1 MVKRCPSCGYNNRDD
16 AGFCSS
22 CGASLGGGAAPAL
35 KPVPSVRVVT
45 PVTAG
50 GPIRVPAPGQ
60 CFYHPSLP
68 AIYVCNRCGRS
79 ICRDDSKAYM
89 DLVLCPQ
96 CYQGVVPMTAAPQ
109 GPQGLQGL
117 QGYQGLQGP
126 AGLQGLQG
134 PPGPAGLA
142 GPPGGFASAMPMP
155 MPMPS
160 AAYFPQYQPMSFQQ
174 GPPRALWGFILSMI
188 AGILI
193 ILNAAALLSN
203 SFYNLWVGIFFW
215 IPVIDP
221 SSTHSLIFIIGAIIG
236 LIIVIGSIL
245 MLLGYGT
252 IGSIVVFPL
261 AVLSLIIGGGFVAG
275 FILGVLGGIL
285 GMLGR

>member
-1 MVKRCPSCGYNNRDD
+1 MVKKCPSCGYNNRDD
-16 AGFCSS
+16 AAFCSS
-22 CGASLGGGAAPAL
+22 CGASLAGAAAPAL

-60 CFYHPSLP
+60 CFYHPNLP
-68 AIYVCNRCGRS
+68 AVYVCNRCGRA

-96 CYQGVVPMTAAPQ
+96 CYAGVVPMVAAPQ
-109 GPQGLQGL
+109 
-117 QGYQGLQGP
+117 P
-126 AGLQGLQG
+126 A
-134 PPGPAGLA
+134 PPAYAAPAPSYAPPPPMPAPMPA
-142 GPPGGFASAMPMP
+142 GPPFVAPYPPPPFVPPA
-155 MPMPS
+155 
-160 AAYFPQYQPMSFQQ
+160 
-174 GPPRALWGFILSMI
+174 PPRALWGFILSMI

-193 ILNAAALLSN
+193 ILNAAALLST
-203 SFYNLWVGIFFW
+203 SFYNLWVGVFFW

-221 SSTHSLIFIIGAIIG
+221 SATHSLIFIIGAIIG
-236 LIIVIGSIL
+236 LILVIGSVL

-275 FILGVLGGIL
+275 FVLGVLGGIL

>member
-1 MVKRCPSCGYNNRDD
+1 MVKKCPSCGYNNRDD
-16 AGFCSS
+16 AAFCSS
-22 CGASLGGGAAPAL
+22 CGASLAGAAAPAL

-60 CFYHPSLP
+60 CFYHPNLP
-68 AIYVCNRCGRS
+68 AIYVCNRCGRA

-96 CYQGVVPMTAAPQ
+96 CYAGVVPMAPAQQPAPAPAYPPVYNPPMPPMMMPSAPLMGAPVMGPTVPALGPPLMAA
-109 GPQGLQGL
+109 
-117 QGYQGLQGP
+117 
-126 AGLQGLQG
+126 
-134 PPGPAGLA
+134 PPGPMLA
-142 GPPGGFASAMPMP
+142 PYPPPLP
-155 MPMPS
+155 P
-160 AAYFPQYQPMSFQQ
+160 

-203 SFYNLWVGIFFW
+203 SFYALWVSVFFW

-221 SSTHSLIFIIGAIIG
+221 SATHSLIFIIGAIVG
-236 LIIVIGSIL
+236 LIIVIGSVL

-261 AVLSLIIGGGFVAG
+261 AVLSLIIGGGFIAG
-275 FILGVLGGIL
+275 FVLGVLGGIL

>member
-16 AGFCSS
+16 ATFCSS
-22 CGASLGGGAAPAL
+22 CGASIGGTSSMGPAL

-45 PVTAG
+45 PVSPG
-50 GPIRVPAPGQ
+50 GPVRVPAPGQ

-68 AIYVCNRCGRS
+68 AVYVCNRCGRS
-79 ICRDDSKAYM
+79 ICRDDSKTYM

-96 CYQGVVPMTAAPQ
+96 CYQGIVPMAAPQ
-109 GPQGLQGL
+109 PQPTYAPQ
-117 QGYQGLQGP
+117 
-126 AGLQGLQG
+126 A
-134 PPGPAGLA
+134 PPPM
-142 GPPGGFASAMPMP
+142 MP
-155 MPMPS
+155 
-160 AAYFPQYQPMSFQQ
+160 PMSPQMMPYPAPMFGMQQ
-174 GPPRALWGFILSMI
+174 SSPRALWGFILSMI
-188 AGILI
+188 AGILV

-203 SFYNLWVGIFFW
+203 SFYNLWVGVFFW
-215 IPVIDP
+215 IPVIDTSP
-221 SSTHSLIFIIGAIIG
+221 THGLIFAIGAIIG
-236 LIIVIGSIL
+236 LILVIGSIL

-275 FILGVLGGIL
+275 FVLGVLGGIL

>member
-16 AGFCSS
+16 ATFCSS
-22 CGASLGGGAAPAL
+22 CGASVGVAVPGPAL

-45 PVTAG
+45 PVSPG
-50 GPIRVPAPGQ
+50 GPVRVPAPGQ
-60 CFYHPSLP
+60 CFYHPNLP
-68 AIYVCNRCGRS
+68 AVYVCNRCGRS

-96 CYQGVVPMTAAPQ
+96 CYQGVVPMAPPQPPAPSYAPPPSYPPPMAAP
-109 GPQGLQGL
+109 PVMAAP
-117 QGYQGLQGP
+117 Y
-126 AGLQGLQG
+126 
-134 PPGPAGLA
+134 
-142 GPPGGFASAMPMP
+142 PMFG
-155 MPMPS
+155 MQPS
-160 AAYFPQYQPMSFQQ
+160 S
-174 GPPRALWGFILSMI
+174 PRALWGFILSMI
-188 AGILI
+188 AGILV

-203 SFYNLWVGIFFW
+203 SFYTLWTGVFFW
-215 IPVIDP
+215 IPVIDTSP
-221 SSTHSLIFIIGAIIG
+221 SHGLIFAIGAIIG
-236 LIIVIGSIL
+236 LILVIGSIL

-275 FILGVLGGIL
+275 FVLGVLGGIL

>member
-16 AGFCSS
+16 AAFCSS
-22 CGASLGGGAAPAL
+22 CGTSVGTGTQPTAPSL

-45 PVTAG
+45 PVSMG
-50 GPIRVPAPGQ
+50 GSSPVRVPTPGQ

-68 AIYVCNRCGRS
+68 AVFVCNRCGRC
-79 ICRDDSKAYM
+79 ICRDDSKGYM

-96 CYQGVVPMTAAPQ
+96 CYQSVVPMSQPAPSYAPQ
-109 GPQGLQGL
+109 QPPS
-117 QGYQGLQGP
+117 YAP
-126 AGLQGLQG
+126 PMSAPNYG
-134 PPGPAGLA
+134 PP
-142 GPPGGFASAMPMP
+142 
-155 MPMPS
+155 
-160 AAYFPQYQPMSFQQ
+160 PMSAPPPMMAPYPMY
-174 GPPRALWGFILSMI
+174 GMSSSPRALWGFILAMI
-188 AGILI
+188 AGILV

-203 SFYNLWVGIFFW
+203 SFYSLWVGVFFW
-215 IPVIDP
+215 IPVLD
-221 SSTHSLIFIIGAIIG
+221 SSPQHGLIFAIGAIIG
-236 LIIVIGSIL
+236 LILVIGSIL

>member
-1 MVKRCPSCGYNNRDD
+1 MVKKCPSCGYNNRDD
-16 AGFCSS
+16 AAFCSS
-22 CGASLGGGAAPAL
+22 CGASLAGAAAPTL

-45 PVTAG
+45 PVTPG

-60 CFYHPSLP
+60 CFYHPNLP
-68 AIYVCNRCGRS
+68 AIYVCNRCGRA
-79 ICRDDSKAYM
+79 ICRDDSKTYM

-96 CYQGVVPMTAAPQ
+96 CYAGVVPMVTPQIPGPGYGPAYAPQMAPAQAYGPAYGPPFQAAPAFVAPPFQ
-109 GPQGLQGL
+109 SP
-117 QGYQGLQGP
+117 YMP
-126 AGLQGLQG
+126 A
-134 PPGPAGLA
+134 PPK
-142 GPPGGFASAMPMP
+142 
-155 MPMPS
+155 
-160 AAYFPQYQPMSFQQ
+160 
-174 GPPRALWGFILSMI
+174 ALWGFILSMI

-193 ILNAAALLSN
+193 ILNAAALLST
-203 SFYNLWVGIFFW
+203 SFYTMWIGVFFW

-221 SSTHSLIFIIGAIIG
+221 SAGHGLIFAIGAIIG
-236 LIIVIGSIL
+236 LIIVVASIL

-275 FILGVLGGIL
+275 FVLGVLGGIL

>member
-16 AGFCSS
+16 ATFCSS
-22 CGASLGGGAAPAL
+22 CGASIGALPGPAL

-45 PVTAG
+45 PVSPG
-50 GPIRVPAPGQ
+50 GPVRVPAPGQ
-60 CFYHPSLP
+60 CFYHPNLP
-68 AIYVCNRCGRS
+68 AVYVCNRCGRS

-96 CYQGVVPMTAAPQ
+96 CYQGVVPMAAPQ
-109 GPQGLQGL
+109 PPAPSYAPPPPPQ
-117 QGYQGLQGP
+117 YP
-126 AGLQGLQG
+126 
-134 PPGPAGLA
+134 
-142 GPPGGFASAMPMP
+142 PMP
-155 MPMPS
+155 APPVMAPYPMFGMQPS
-160 AAYFPQYQPMSFQQ
+160 S
-174 GPPRALWGFILSMI
+174 PRALWGFILSMI
-188 AGILI
+188 AGILV

-203 SFYNLWVGIFFW
+203 SFYNMWVSVFFW
-215 IPVIDP
+215 IPVIDTSP
-221 SSTHSLIFIIGAIIG
+221 THGLIFAIGAIIG
-236 LIIVIGSIL
+236 LILVIGSIL

-275 FILGVLGGIL
+275 FVLGVLGGIL

>member
-1 MVKRCPSCGYNNRDD
+1 LKMVKKCPSCGYNNRDD
-16 AGFCSS
+16 AAFCSS
-22 CGASLGGGAAPAL
+22 CGASLAGAAAPAL

-60 CFYHPSLP
+60 CFYHPNLP
-68 AIYVCNRCGRS
+68 AVYVCNRCGRS

-96 CYQGVVPMTAAPQ
+96 CYAGVVPMVPAPQ
-109 GPQGLQGL
+109 P
-117 QGYQGLQGP
+117 P
-126 AGLQGLQG
+126 APAYAPAYA
-134 PPGPAGLA
+134 PPA
-142 GPPGGFASAMPMP
+142 PMP
-155 MPMPS
+155 MP
-160 AAYFPQYQPMSFQQ
+160 AAPPPMMAPYPPPPFVQPA
-174 GPPRALWGFILSMI
+174 PPRALWGFILSMI

-193 ILNAAALLSN
+193 ILNAAALLAT
-203 SFYNLWVGIFFW
+203 SFYDLWVGVFFW

-221 SSTHSLIFIIGAIIG
+221 SATHSLIFIIGAIIG
-236 LIIVIGSIL
+236 LILVIGSVL

-275 FILGVLGGIL
+275 FVLGVLGGIL

>member
-1 MVKRCPSCGYNNRDD
+1 MVKKCPSCGYNNRDD
-16 AGFCSS
+16 AAFCSS
-22 CGASLGGGAAPAL
+22 CGASLAGAAAPAL

-50 GPIRVPAPGQ
+50 SPIRVPAPGQ
-60 CFYHPSLP
+60 CFYHPNLP

-96 CYQGVVPMTAAPQ
+96 CYQGVVPMMAAPQ
-109 GPQGLQGL
+109 
-117 QGYQGLQGP
+117 
-126 AGLQGLQG
+126 
-134 PPGPAGLA
+134 PPGPAF
-142 GPPGGFASAMPMP
+142 GPPPAPAYPPPMP
-155 MPMPS
+155 APP
-160 AAYFPQYQPMSFQQ
+160 AAPFMAPFAPAYAQP
-174 GPPRALWGFILSMI
+174 GPPRALWGFILAML

-193 ILNAAALLSN
+193 ILNAAALLAT
-203 SFYNLWVGIFFW
+203 SFYNLWIGVFFW
-215 IPVIDP
+215 IPVID
-221 SSTHSLIFIIGAIIG
+221 SSPTHSLIFIIGAIIG
-236 LIIVIGSIL
+236 LILVIGSVL

-252 IGSIVVFPL
+252 IGSVVVFPL

-275 FILGVLGGIL
+275 FVLGVLGGIF

>member
-1 MVKRCPSCGYNNRDD
+1 MVKKCPSCGYNNRDD
-16 AGFCSS
+16 ATFCSS
-22 CGASLGGGAAPAL
+22 CGASLAGAGAPSL

-45 PVTAG
+45 PVSFG

-60 CFYHPSLP
+60 CFYHPNLP

-96 CYQGVVPMTAAPQ
+96 CYAGVVPMMPAPQ
-109 GPQGLQGL
+109 Q
-117 QGYQGLQGP
+117 
-126 AGLQGLQG
+126 
-134 PPGPAGLA
+134 PGPAYGPQQPA
-142 GPPGGFASAMPMP
+142 YGPPMGPPMAPPMQAGFVAPFPPM
-155 MPMPS
+155 
-160 AAYFPQYQPMSFQQ
+160 YGQPQA
-174 GPPRALWGFILSMI
+174 PRALWGFLLAMI

-203 SFYNLWVGIFFW
+203 SFYNLWIGVFFW

-221 SSTHSLIFIIGAIIG
+221 SAGHGLVFAIGAIIG
-236 LIIVIGSIL
+236 LILVVGSIL

-275 FILGVLGGIL
+275 FVLGVLGGIL